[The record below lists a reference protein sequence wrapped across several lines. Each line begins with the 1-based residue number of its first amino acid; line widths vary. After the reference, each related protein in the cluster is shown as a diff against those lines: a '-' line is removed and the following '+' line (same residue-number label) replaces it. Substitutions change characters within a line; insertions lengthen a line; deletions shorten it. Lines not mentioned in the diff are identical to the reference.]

1 MPPDRAPIPLAATQ
15 QRPYTFIDVESIEVR
30 LSAGQARTRRAP
42 GNLPQVGAGRYTHL
56 DPARPLTQRYKFI
69 DPQADEI
76 RSNNKTIVVSDQD
89 LLYPNLYDIDRF
101 KPGYLLE
108 VRRVLPPLVNRLPLL
123 ERFCL
128 LFMGAGQTDEENLLT
143 MRLSK
148 ESSLLS
154 NMLEW
159 CAHPLYLHD

>member
-1 MPPDRAPIPLAATQ
+1 MPPTRAPIPLAATQ

-76 RSNNKTIVVSDQD
+76 RSTNKTIVVSNQD

-108 VRRVLPPLVNRLPLL
+108 VRERLSSPVVGSPC
-123 ERFCL
+123 CL
-128 LFMGAGQTDEENLLT
+128 KRSELLT
-143 MRLSK
+143 RVQASCW
-148 ESSLLS
+148 E
-154 NMLEW
+154 
-159 CAHPLYLHD
+159 CVFVR